1 METQGKIIILEG
13 SEQCGKTTLARK
25 IEDEFK
31 AFYFHG
37 SRPADGCFEIYH
49 SSMLNSALY
58 FAEQGHTV
66 VIDRC
71 FISHEVY
78 NTLFD
83 GAPEYDTKRLFE
95 EFESDAYDRGIPF
108 LIVYCKPD
116 REFDKNMREE
126 MYDDSDGS
134 ISRKF
139 DEVMET
145 FGLGVSD
152 NIILYNWKAEPTGKS
167 IINKIKEL
175 DNEF

>member
-1 METQGKIIILEG
+1 METKGKIIILEG

-31 AFYFHG
+31 AFYLHG
-37 SRPADGCFEIYH
+37 SRPLDRNFEDYH
-49 SSMLNSALY
+49 KTMLATALY

-78 NTLFD
+78 NTMFD
-83 GAPEYDTKRLFE
+83 GKPQYDTHE
-95 EFESDAYDRGIPF
+95 VYDEFCSECADRGLEH

-116 REFDKNMREE
+116 REFDPNMREE

-134 ISRKF
+134 ISNEF
-139 DEVMET
+139 DRVMAA
-145 FGLGVSD
+145 FGLGVSE
-152 NIILYNWKAEPTGKS
+152 NIIVYNWKAEPTGES
-167 IINKIKEL
+167 IINKIKETK
-175 DNEF
+175 E

>member
-1 METQGKIIILEG
+1 MNQKGKIVILEG

-37 SRPADGCFEIYH
+37 SRPLDGDFSTYH
-49 SSMLNSALY
+49 YMMLDTALY

-83 GAPEYDTKRLFE
+83 GKPQYDTKRLYD
-95 EFESDAYDRGIPF
+95 EFVSEASSKGIPH

-116 REFDKNMREE
+116 REFDAELREE

-152 NIILYNWKAEPTGKS
+152 NIIVYNWKAEPTGES
-167 IINKIKEL
+167 IIKTIKEKK
-175 DNEF
+175 

>member
-1 METQGKIIILEG
+1 MNKKGKIVILEG

-31 AFYFHG
+31 AYYFHG
-37 SRPADGCFEIYH
+37 SRPLDGDFSTYH
-49 SSMLNSALY
+49 YMMLDTALY

-78 NTLFD
+78 NTMFD
-83 GAPEYDTKRLFE
+83 GKPQYDTKRLYD
-95 EFESDAYDRGIPF
+95 EFVAEASSRGISH

-116 REFDKNMREE
+116 REFDAGLREE

-134 ISRKF
+134 ISREF
-139 DEVMET
+139 DGVMNR
-145 FGLGVSD
+145 FGLGKD
-152 NIILYNWKAEPTGKS
+152 DHIIIYNWKAEPTGES
-167 IINKIKEL
+167 IINKLKE
-175 DNEF
+175 E